1 MKPTTEILARIRVLS
16 ERAVTEPYTLRG
28 VRTVPGEGGANLP
41 QQCDKAV
48 LPYST
53 TFITTPRPLTAPGS
67 FTTSSAPALRCGG
80 SLTGCALSMSCPLS
94 KIQNS
99 TARAAFSIMASGLG
113 KSRPPHNS
121 GCGWPSWR
129 PWGKSPPTFRRSCGS
144 WRSLAFK

>member
-53 TFITTPRPLTAPGS
+53 I
-67 FTTSSAPALRCGG
+67 
-80 SLTGCALSMSCPLS
+80 
-94 KIQNS
+94 
-99 TARAAFSIMASGLG
+99 
-113 KSRPPHNS
+113 
-121 GCGWPSWR
+121 
-129 PWGKSPPTFRRSCGS
+129 
-144 WRSLAFK
+144 